1 MQIVITTTYIARHK
15 IYCTELENTISFI
28 IKLMIITYAQN
39 HAKVCII
46 LS

>member
-28 IKLMIITYAQN
+28 ITINDNYLCPKPT
-39 HAKVCII
+39 
-46 LS
+46 